1 MRIRSRNLGDLF
13 RVAIASLNA
22 AHGAPKGRSI
32 YGFYSLWGADFD
44 GAAATRNWRPA
55 ASAEGAAEAFGEA
68 KSFLLRDCAH
78 DRLVVDLDSVAL
90 GEGLDFHNLLG
101 TRSVFH
107 GRHSG

>member
-44 GAAATRNWRPA
+44 GAAATRNWRSA

-78 DRLVVDLDSVAL
+78 DRLVVDLNGVAL
-90 GEGLDFHNLLG
+90 GERLDFHNLLG
-101 TRSVFH
+101 ARSGFH